1 MTIRDPGEAG
11 AALGGVGRRSKDPPR
26 SAQGARTEGRV
37 ATIPRPLQ
45 RKEWEKFV
53 SLLWTGHKGTPEC
66 PVVEPIELASLRRTV
81 LTRASRSLA
90 DFLARDEGAA
100 ALLGLDDA
108 LPDEDGYRAVLSQAA
123 IGGTSEI
130 RLERRRRLLEI
141 AARDLAGEIGVDEV
155 GRALADLAAAS
166 LQATLDATEA
176 SEALGV
182 IGMGKLGGRELNY
195 ASDIDLVFVTD
206 GDLDA
211 ATKSAEVLL
220 RELGGM
226 SPEGQAYRI
235 DLNLRPE
242 GRSGALVRS
251 LEATIEYYKRW
262 AQTWEFQALIKAR
275 PVAGSVSLG
284 DAFMEQTRPFVFVEE
299 LTADEVTEIR
309 RMKEQVETH
318 AQRSSRGR
326 AADDDVKLGPGGI
339 RDIEFSIQLLQ
350 LVHGGSDPTVR
361 SGNSL
366 TALSALVDGGYIAD
380 DDGAGLSVAYRWL
393 RNVEH
398 RLQLWQERQ
407 VHHLPTDTES
417 RTRIAYTMGFKDSPS
432 ASALSRF
439 EERHDA
445 VLRDVRGRFERL
457 FYRPM
462 IESLS
467 DGAASRLSEEA
478 LKERLMVL
486 GFRDVD
492 RSARTLHGLVSGTS
506 RLTKLFRVLSPAL
519 LRHLASTPLPDE
531 GLFGFLTLGEKV
543 ESRLDTLAAF
553 RDNPPGLE
561 FLARVLGSGRL
572 LSDVLAHV
580 PEELATI
587 ADPRGPGPL
596 KERDRLVREAVA
608 SLEWRDEDRRLDG
621 LRRFKRREMLRV
633 TLADLSGA
641 SDVEAVGATLSDLAD
656 ACLTAALEQEGAIPF
671 AVIAMGKLGGRELN
685 YSSDIDVMFV
695 HDMPP
700 AEAESVA
707 ERLMKAIGEVTPEG
721 QAFRIDAGLR
731 PEGKSGPLARSLQS
745 FGEYY
750 ERWSHPWEHQAL
762 IKARVAAGD
771 PAIGVALVDLTR
783 PLAFPSELTQAALAE
798 IRHLKARMEKERI
811 PRGVDP
817 RRHLKLGPG
826 GASDV
831 EFSAQLLQL
840 QHANRN
846 PELQTTSTL
855 DALRAAAAVGTMTQR
870 DADHLTD
877 AYRFVSRARNRL
889 FFLAG
894 RPVDVLPTKPEELEA
909 LGLAL
914 GFSEQPRQEVEEA
927 YLRVTRRARRVAEK
941 VLYG

>member
-1 MTIRDPGEAG
+1 M
-11 AALGGVGRRSKDPPR
+11 K
-26 SAQGARTEGRV
+26 
-37 ATIPRPLQ
+37 
-45 RKEWEKFV
+45 
-53 SLLWTGHKGTPEC
+53 
-66 PVVEPIELASLRRTV
+66 PVVEPSELASLRVAALARG
-81 LTRASRSLA
+81 SRSLSE
-90 DFLARDEGAA
+90 FLERDEAAA
-100 ALLGLDDA
+100 ALLERDDPLPDDA
-108 LPDEDGYRAVLSQAA
+108 GYRALISAA
-123 IGGTSEI
+123 AGAGTAGV

-141 AARDLAGEIGVDEV
+141 AARDLAGELDVAEV
-155 GRALADLAAAS
+155 GRALADLASAS
-166 LQATLDATEA
+166 LQAVLDATGA
-176 SEALGV
+176 ADSLAV

-195 ASDIDLVFVTD
+195 ASDIDVVFVSD
-206 GDLDA
+206 GDVGA

-220 RELGGM
+220 RELGAM

-251 LEATIEYYKRW
+251 LDATIEYYRRW

-275 PVAGSVSLG
+275 PVAGASNVG
-284 DAFMEQTRPFVFVEE
+284 AAFFEQTRPFVFVEE
-299 LTADEVTEIR
+299 MSADDVTEIR
-309 RMKEQVETH
+309 KMKERVETH
-318 AQRSSRGR
+318 AQRSARRR
-326 AADDDVKLGPGGI
+326 AADDDVKLGSGGI

-350 LVHGGSDPTVR
+350 LVHGGADPAVR
-361 SGNSL
+361 SGNTL
-366 TALSALVDGGYIAD
+366 EALAALVDGGYVAD
-380 DDGAGLSVAYRWL
+380 DDGAGLAVAYRWL

-407 VHHLPTDTES
+407 VHHLPSDPEA

-432 ASALSRF
+432 ASALTRF

-467 DGAASRLSEEA
+467 DGTAGGLSEEA

-580 PEELATI
+580 PEELTTI
-587 ADPRGPGPL
+587 ADPRGPGPM
-596 KERDRLVREAVA
+596 KDRDRLVREAIA
-608 SLEWRDEDRRLDG
+608 SLGWRDRDRRLDG
-621 LRRFKRREMLRV
+621 LRRFKRKEMLRV
-633 TLADLSGA
+633 TLGDLSGEA
-641 SDVEAVGATLSDLAD
+641 DVEAVGAALSDLAD
-656 ACLTAALEQEGAIPF
+656 ACLVAALEQEGAIPF
-671 AVIAMGKLGGRELN
+671 TVVGMGKLGGRELN

-695 HDMPP
+695 HDMDP
-700 AEAESVA
+700 AEAERVA

-745 FGEYY
+745 FAEYY
-750 ERWSHPWEHQAL
+750 ERWSSPWEHQAL
-762 IKARVAAGD
+762 VKARVTAGD
-771 PAIGVALVDLTR
+771 ERIGAVFVEMTA
-783 PLAFPSELTQAALAE
+783 PLAFPKELTPAAVGE
-798 IRHLKARMEKERI
+798 IRHLKVRMEKERI

-826 GASDV
+826 GASDI
-831 EFSAQLLQL
+831 EFSTQLLQL
-840 QHANRN
+840 RHGHSH
-846 PELQTTSTL
+846 PELQVANTL
-855 DALRAAAAVGTMTQR
+855 DALRAATVAGVIGER
-870 DADHLTD
+870 DASHLAD
-877 AYRFVSRARNRL
+877 AYRFVARARNRL

-894 RPVDVLPTKPEELEA
+894 RPVDVLPTKPEDLEA
-909 LGLAL
+909 LGIAL
-914 GFSEQPRQEVEEA
+914 GFTEQPRQEVEES
-927 YLRVTRRARRVAEK
+927 YLRVTRRARRVAET